1 MNRIEIIKG
10 QIRSNSL
17 SNKQEDSVTITDNR
31 TGKKINKNKLCVF
44 IILF

>member
-10 QIRSNSL
+10 QVKSNAL

-31 TGKKINKNKLCVF
+31 TGINK
-44 IILF
+44 